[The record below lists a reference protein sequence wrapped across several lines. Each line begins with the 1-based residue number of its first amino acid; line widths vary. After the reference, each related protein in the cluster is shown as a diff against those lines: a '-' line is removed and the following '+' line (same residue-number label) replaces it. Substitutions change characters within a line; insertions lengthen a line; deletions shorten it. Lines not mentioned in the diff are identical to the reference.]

1 MDEFLW
7 ENGKEVKHIL
17 ECQEVCCRYCCW
29 AVYCQVSV
37 VTHLEYTAVTT
48 FCKIIL
54 MYWGSEYVESDK
66 LGFSSHLYS

>member
-17 ECQEVCCRYCCW
+17 ESQEVCCRDCCW